1 MRAGEPEA
9 GFLDRLAEG
18 TPTPGGGS
26 AAAHAGAMGAAL
38 VAMVGRLTLGKKKYA
53 EVQEQMEQLVQRAE
67 ALRRHLQEAVEL
79 DAQAFE
85 GVMQA
90 FRMPKGTEAEKQARR
105 EAIEQATHKAAE
117 VPLQVCRWCA
127 EVVAMAADAAA
138 LGNRNAVSDA
148 GSGAAMAGAGFQA
161 AAYNV
166 RINATSV
173 SDRKAAQRWLEEL
186 EHLEAEVAEQG
197 KRVRATLDQ
206 ALNPS

>member
-1 MRAGEPEA
+1 
-9 GFLDRLAEG
+9 
-18 TPTPGGGS
+18 
-26 AAAHAGAMGAAL
+26 
-38 VAMVGRLTLGKKKYA
+38 
-53 EVQEQMEQLVQRAE
+53 
-67 ALRRHLQEAVEL
+67 
-79 DAQAFE
+79 
-85 GVMQA
+85 
-90 FRMPKGTEAEKQARR
+90 
-105 EAIEQATHKAAE
+105 
-117 VPLQVCRWCA
+117 
-127 EVVAMAADAAA
+127 MAADAAA